1 MMQNLTNQWIRDG
14 RCKRPMNHDQKRR
27 DRKHR
32 VLAVAI
38 CIIVAVFVGL
48 CLAGCKA
55 KTVVVTQYRDRVQHD
70 TITRVDS
77 VTDTRVI
84 YLKGDTVHD
93 VREVIRYKVL
103 HEKEI
108 VHLIDS
114 IPYEVEVVR
123 EVAKPLNGWQRFIQ
137 GSGYALWG
145 LLILATVILVIT
157 IVIKLKS

>member
-1 MMQNLTNQWIRDG
+1 MNLFSDIR
-14 RCKRPMNHDQKRR
+14 RKWQRLSAEQKQELRH
-27 DRKHR
+27 KAE
-32 VLAVAI
+32 AVAI
-38 CIIVAVFVGL
+38 LTVVLLFLLA
-48 CLAGCKA
+48 CLVGCKA

-108 VHLIDS
+108 VHLTDS

>member
-1 MMQNLTNQWIRDG
+1 
-14 RCKRPMNHDQKRR
+14 MNHDQKRR

-38 CIIVAVFVGL
+38 CIIVAVFVCL

-55 KTVVVTQYRDRVQHD
+55 KTVVVTQYRDRVQYD

-77 VTDTRVI
+77 VTNTRII

-93 VREVIRYKVL
+93 VREIIKYKIIN
-103 HEKEI
+103 EKET
-108 VHLIDS
+108 VHQIDS

-145 LLILATVILVIT
+145 LLILATVILVVT
-157 IVIKLKS
+157 IVIRLKS